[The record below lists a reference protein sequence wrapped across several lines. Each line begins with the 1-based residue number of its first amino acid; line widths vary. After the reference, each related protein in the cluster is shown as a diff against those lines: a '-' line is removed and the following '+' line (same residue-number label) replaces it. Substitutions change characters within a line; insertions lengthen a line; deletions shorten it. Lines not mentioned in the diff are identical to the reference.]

1 MTNNNNRKYYGIL
14 IHGGLKT
21 KRIRSQSAE
30 RIKKSLGNSVS
41 EGFVL
46 LKKGNSAIDA
56 VEASI
61 VNMEDSG
68 DFNAGIG
75 SCLTIDKQIEMD
87 ASIMNGSDISAGS
100 VGMVKNVKNPIK
112 LARYVMEHTNHVM
125 LVSDGAIKLAKI
137 LDIYN
142 EKNNIT
148 KTKLKL
154 YEKLREN
161 IKESKYIRKSI
172 PPSIYSHQYFDTV
185 GSIAMD
191 KEGNVAAAVSTG
203 GRWLKMCG
211 RIGDAGLI
219 GSGFYA
225 DNKLGAACATGYG
238 EFMMRLCLC
247 KYACDKMKHNSA
259 SLSSTKSISLL
270 TKLFGKNTG
279 GIITI
284 DRRGDFGISHN
295 SETMPV
301 ALINSKDEK
310 MRLYLNENQ
319 IDDNVPVL

>member
-1 MTNNNNRKYYGIL
+1 MTNKNKSYCGIVS
-14 IHGGLKT
+14 HGGLKS
-21 KRIRSQSAE
+21 KRIKSPSAE
-30 RIKKSLGNSVS
+30 RIKRSLGDSIS
-41 EGFVL
+41 LGFEL

-56 VEASI
+56 VEASVI
-61 VNMEDSG
+61 NMEDSG
-68 DFNAGIG
+68 NFNAGTG
-75 SCLTIDKQIEMD
+75 SCLTMDKLIEMD
-87 ASIMNGSDISAGS
+87 ASIMNGRDISAGS
-100 VGMVKNVKNPIK
+100 VGMVKNVQNPIK

-125 LVSDGAIKLAKI
+125 LVSDGAIELAKT

-142 EKNNIT
+142 EKSSMN
-148 KTKLKL
+148 KKKLKQ

-161 IKESKYIRKSI
+161 MKESKYNRKSV
-172 PPSIYSHQYFDTV
+172 PTSVYSQNYDTV

-203 GRWLKMCG
+203 GRWLKMSG

-238 EFMMRLCLC
+238 EFIMRLCLC
-247 KYACDKMKHNSA
+247 KYACDKMKHNNA

-270 TKLFGKNTG
+270 TKIFGKNTG

-284 DRRGDFGISHN
+284 DKQGEFGISHN
-295 SETMPV
+295 SESMPV

-310 MRLYLNENQ
+310 IRSYLSINK
-319 IDDNVPVL
+319 IDEDLSVF